1 MTSSWTGLLK
11 ALAGGRDLSR
21 AQTSEAMTEVLSG
34 EADPAALGALLMGLS
49 VKGESDEEILGFADA
64 MLAAAEPLSIPE
76 GSVDIVGTG
85 GSKHRQSHALNVSSM
100 ASFVAAAAGAIV
112 CKHGN
117 VAASSS
123 SGSFDFLAAVGV
135 DINPAPSEVEA
146 LLERHGLAFAWAKT
160 FHPAMRHAG
169 PVRAAI
175 GIPTVFNILGP
186 LVHPGRTKR
195 IVLGVSSEERA
206 EQLARILLG
215 RGMARAWVVAGHD
228 GLDELSTVGPNRV
241 WDVTPTGT
249 KELTV
254 HPEAV
259 GLPLATYADLV
270 GGDGA
275 RNAEI
280 FKRLIQDP
288 NSESAAAGIVSLNAG
303 AALLVAGVVTDLVAG
318 VASAREALDT
328 GKVAELFDS
337 FSASSN

>member
-1 MTSSWTGLLK
+1 MTSSWTGLLNTI
-11 ALAGGRDLSR
+11 AEGNNLSR
-21 AQTSEAMTEVLSG
+21 AQTDAAMTEVLAG
-34 EADPAALGALLMGLS
+34 EADPAALGALLMGLR
-49 VKGESDEEILGFADA
+49 VKGETDDEILGFADA

-76 GSVDIVGTG
+76 TSVDIVGTG
-85 GSKHRQSHALNVSSM
+85 GSKHRKHHALNVSSM
-100 ASFVAAAAGAIV
+100 ASFVAAAAGVTV

-135 DINPAPSEVEA
+135 DINPTPAEVET

-186 LVHPGRTKR
+186 LVHPGHTKR
-195 IVLGVSSEERA
+195 IVLGVASRQRA
-206 EQLARILLG
+206 EQMARILLG
-215 RGMARAWVVAGHD
+215 RRMAKAWVVAGHD
-228 GLDELSTVGPNRV
+228 GLDELSTVGPNLV
-241 WDVTPTGT
+241 QEVTASGI

-259 GLPLATYADLV
+259 GLPLVEYSELA

-280 FKRLIQDP
+280 FKNMISDP
-288 NSESAAAGIVSLNAG
+288 SSEPAVSGIVALNAG
-303 AALLVAGVVTDLVAG
+303 AALLVAGLKPDLV
-318 VASAREALDT
+318 SA
-328 GKVAELFDS
+328 VAEAQRALESGEVERLFHA
-337 FSASSN
+337 FIAR

>member
-1 MTSSWTGLLK
+1 
-11 ALAGGRDLSR
+11 
-21 AQTSEAMTEVLSG
+21 
-34 EADPAALGALLMGLS
+34 MGLR

-64 MLAAAEPLSIPE
+64 MLAAAQPLKIPE

-85 GSKHRQSHALNVSSM
+85 GSKHRKSHALNVSSM
-100 ASFVAAAAGAIV
+100 ASFVAAAAGATV

-123 SGSFDFLAAVGV
+123 SGSFDFLDAVGV
-135 DINPAPSEVEA
+135 DINPTPREVEE

-175 GIPTVFNILGP
+175 GLPTVFNILGP
-186 LVHPGRTKR
+186 LVHPGHTKR
-195 IVLGVSSEERA
+195 IVLGVATHERA
-206 EQLARILLG
+206 EQMARILLG
-215 RGMARAWVVAGHD
+215 RRMAKAWVVAGHD

-241 WDVTPTGT
+241 WEVTASGI

-259 GLPLATYADLV
+259 GLPLAGYADLA
-270 GGDGA
+270 GGDGS

-280 FKRLIQDP
+280 FTRLIEHP
-288 NSESAAAGIVSLNAG
+288 SSEPAVANIVIFNAG
-303 AALLVAGVVTDLVAG
+303 AALVVAG
-318 VASAREALDT
+318 VAADLGSAVAEARHALES
-328 GKVAELFDS
+328 GKVAELFES
-337 FSASSN
+337 FTAPR